1 MVLRCLDPKP
11 HLLQSWEG
19 VGCEGWPAGG
29 GLHGAA
35 TSGRF
40 QEWVANDG
48 LGGMRFECCQYA
60 LGTLSPP
67 TCDLCKKSNVWRFY
81 AWTLDVFFPNV
92 FHELPGFFLVF
103 KCICGAVFPPFGLL
117 K

>member
-67 TCDLCKKSNVWRFY
+67 QSVICAEPRKAMFGVFMPGLLAFFQMCFMSSPGFSWHLNVF
-81 AWTLDVFFPNV
+81 AGLFFP
-92 FHELPGFFLVF
+92 
-103 KCICGAVFPPFGLL
+103 LL
-117 K
+117 DC